1 MLWLATRPGQTAHT
15 DDCQHKILINIAI
28 HTFIFTSA
36 VVRLADI
43 QRGEGKAEWQK
54 RSLRGRFL
62 RIVFIAVNHRQ
73 MRKQLRK
80 TQQLCAKSVS
90 KGYVTW
96 PRRV

>member
-1 MLWLATRPGQTAHT
+1 HA
-15 DDCQHKILINIAI
+15 DDSQHKILINIAI
-28 HTFIFTSA
+28 HTFIITSA
-36 VVRLADI
+36 LDSQADI
-43 QRGEGKAEWQK
+43 QLGEDKAEWQK